1 MEGLVGGR
9 WEGGGWVVEQAEDVR
24 CGAVRD
30 FVRNNIDTLIA
41 SDSLERRRSGQRCSL
56 KGICAGGRNSQ
67 LRCFAYRNPIW
78 NTSWLA
84 GGRLAMSHP
93 KV

>member
-9 WEGGGWVVEQAEDVR
+9 WESGGWVGGWVVEQAEDVR

-41 SDSLERRRSGQRCSL
+41 SDSL
-56 KGICAGGRNSQ
+56 
-67 LRCFAYRNPIW
+67 
-78 NTSWLA
+78 
-84 GGRLAMSHP
+84 
-93 KV
+93 

>member
-9 WEGGGWVVEQAEDVR
+9 WESGGWVVEQAEDVR

-41 SDSLERRRSGQRCSL
+41 SDSL
-56 KGICAGGRNSQ
+56 
-67 LRCFAYRNPIW
+67 
-78 NTSWLA
+78 
-84 GGRLAMSHP
+84 
-93 KV
+93 

>member
-9 WEGGGWVVEQAEDVR
+9 WELVGGWVVEQAEDVR

-41 SDSLERRRSGQRCSL
+41 SDSL
-56 KGICAGGRNSQ
+56 
-67 LRCFAYRNPIW
+67 
-78 NTSWLA
+78 
-84 GGRLAMSHP
+84 
-93 KV
+93 